1 MAWYLASN
9 ELAYINSMKMKIA
22 VIIGVAHMTLGLI
35 LRGLNN
41 VYFGRKVDFLFE
53 FLPQLI
59 ILLAL
64 FGYMDFL
71 IIVKWLTDFTGME
84 DKAPSII

>member
-1 MAWYLASN
+1 
-9 ELAYINSMKMKIA
+9 MKMKIA

>member
-71 IIVKWLTDFTGME
+71 IIVKWLTDFTGIE